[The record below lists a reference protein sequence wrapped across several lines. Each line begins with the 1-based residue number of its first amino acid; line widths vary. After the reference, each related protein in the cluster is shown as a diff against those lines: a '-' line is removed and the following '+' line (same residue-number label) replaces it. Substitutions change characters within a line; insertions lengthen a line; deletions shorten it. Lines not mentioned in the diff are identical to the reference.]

1 TLLRLAA
8 ALSLPSS
15 GRIRTPATFHSAR
28 RSSPSPEV
36 SCVFQRPTLLPWA
49 TAWDNVYLP
58 LRLHG
63 GSRRNARPIVD
74 RALDTVGLSAFAD
87 AYPREL
93 SGGMQMRVAVARAL
107 ATAPKAILL
116 DEPFGALDE
125 ITRRQ
130 LNDDLL
136 KTWRESGWAA
146 LFVTHSVTEAVYLST
161 RIEVMATCPGR
172 IVADIAIDLP
182 WPRTEAMRTTPEF
195 NAYCQQVSDALHG
208 AMTPSAPHATSPSSI

>member
-1 TLLRLAA
+1 MSAAALIELSDVGKVYPGGHKALQDINLRVRSGEFVTLLGPSGCGKSTLLRLAA

-74 RALDTVGLSAFAD
+74 RALDTVGLD
-87 AYPREL
+87 IKVTNPR
-93 SGGMQMRVAVARAL
+93 
-107 ATAPKAILL
+107 P
-116 DEPFGALDE
+116 
-125 ITRRQ
+125 RR
-130 LNDDLL
+130 
-136 KTWRESGWAA
+136 
-146 LFVTHSVTEAVYLST
+146 
-161 RIEVMATCPGR
+161 GR
-172 IVADIAIDLP
+172 
-182 WPRTEAMRTTPEF
+182 
-195 NAYCQQVSDALHG
+195 
-208 AMTPSAPHATSPSSI
+208 